1 MAVETLSGE
10 LAAIVAPTGGL
21 FGNTKTW
28 FGRYN
33 WGTTVVEDGDIRK
46 ALILP
51 RRSLV
56 VGGEL
61 WCGDLDSGTE
71 TIDIDVGWAANG
83 AGTGAGT
90 TYTIPGTTI
99 TFANSGGSASATGF
113 INSGVLTGDAITD
126 LVAAGI
132 NYRPVPLPTGPLYF
146 AENTVIQ
153 FEVNAAAATPADAQ
167 MWLFLRYL
175 AV

>member
-10 LAAIVAPTGGL
+10 LAAIVGPHNGL
-21 FGNTKTW
+21 FGDTKTW

-46 ALILP
+46 ALIIP

-71 TIDIDVGWAANG
+71 TIDIDVGWTANG
-83 AGTGAGT
+83 GGSA
-90 TYTIPGTTI
+90 TYTIPGTSM
-99 TFANSGGSASATGF
+99 TFTNAAATASATGF
-113 INSGVLTGDAITD
+113 INTGVLTGDAITD
-126 LVAAGI
+126 LLAAG
-132 NYRPVPLPTGPLYF
+132 NYRPVPLLTGPLYF
-146 AENTVIQ
+146 SENTLVQ
-153 FEVNAAAATPADAQ
+153 FEVNAPAATPADAQ

>member
-10 LAAIVAPTGGL
+10 FASAVGALHGL
-21 FGNTKTW
+21 SGNTKTW

-46 ALILP
+46 VLKLP
-51 RRSLV
+51 GPCLV

-61 WCGDLDSGTE
+61 WAGDLDSGTE
-71 TIDIDVGWAANG
+71 AIDIDVGWAANG
-83 AGTGAGT
+83 GGAATHVMSLPGGS
-90 TYTIPGTTI
+90 TYTFTN
-99 TFANSGGSASATGF
+99 AAENASATGF
-113 INSGVLTGDAITD
+113 INSGVFTGDVITD

-132 NYRPVPLPTGPLYF
+132 NYRPVPLITGPLYF
-146 AENTVIQ
+146 SHETQVQ

-167 MWLFLRYL
+167 MWLFLRYIGL
-175 AV
+175 

>member
-1 MAVETLSGE
+1 MAIETLSGE
-10 LAAIVAPTGGL
+10 FAALVGPGAGL
-21 FGNTKTW
+21 FGNCKIW

-33 WGTTVVEDGDIRK
+33 FGTVVVEDGDIRK
-46 ALILP
+46 VLKLP

-61 WCGDLDSGTE
+61 WTGDLDTGTE
-71 TIDIDVGWAANG
+71 TINFDVGWTANG
-83 AGTGAGT
+83 AGTGTGT
-90 TYTIPGTTI
+90 TYTVPGTTL
-99 TFANSGGSASATGF
+99 TFANAGASASPTGF
-113 INSGVLTGDAITD
+113 IASGILTGDVTVD
-126 LVAAGI
+126 LHAAGI

-146 AENTVIQ
+146 AEDTNVQ

-167 MWLFLRYL
+167 AWLFLRYL

>member
-10 LAAIVAPTGGL
+10 FASVVGPHNGL
-21 FGNTKTW
+21 FGDTKTW

-33 WGTTVVEDGDIRK
+33 WSTVVVEDGDIRK
-46 ALILP
+46 VLKLP
-51 RRSLV
+51 GRILV

-61 WCGDLDSGTE
+61 WSGDLDTGTE
-71 TIDIDVGWAANG
+71 TLDIDVGWTANG
-83 AGTGAGT
+83 GGSA
-90 TYTIPGTTI
+90 TYTHNASGY
-99 TFANSGGSASATGF
+99 TFTNAAASASATGF

-146 AENTVIQ
+146 SHETQVQ
-153 FEVNAAAATPADAQ
+153 FEVNAASATPADAQ
-167 MWLFLRYL
+167 MWLFLRYI
-175 AV
+175 AI

>member
-1 MAVETLSGE
+1 MAIETLSGE
-10 LAAIVAPTGGL
+10 YAALVGPTAGL
-21 FGNTKTW
+21 FGNQKIW

-33 WGTTVVEDGDIRK
+33 FGTVVVEDGDIRK
-46 ALILP
+46 VLKLP

-61 WCGDLDSGTE
+61 WTGDLDTGTE
-71 TIDIDVGWAANG
+71 TLDFDVGWAANG
-83 AGTGAGT
+83 AGTGTGT
-90 TYTIPGTTI
+90 TYTVPGTTL
-99 TFANSGGSASATGF
+99 TFVNSGGSASATGF
-113 INSGVLTGDAITD
+113 INSGVLTGDVITD

-146 AENTVIQ
+146 AEDTTVQ
-153 FEVNAAAATPADAQ
+153 FEVNAPSATPADAQ
-167 MWLFLRYL
+167 AWLFLRYL

>member
-1 MAVETLSGE
+1 MAVETLDGE
-10 LAAIVAPTGGL
+10 IYAYGPGPHNGL
-21 FGNTKTW
+21 FGDTKTW

-33 WGTTVVEDGDIRK
+33 FGTVVVEDGDIRR

-61 WCGDLDSGTE
+61 WTGDLDSGTE
-71 TIDIDVGWAANG
+71 TIDFDVGWTANG
-83 AGTGAGT
+83 AGSA
-90 TYTIPGTTI
+90 TYTIPGTSL
-99 TFANSGGSASATGF
+99 TFTNAAATASATGF

-126 LVAAGI
+126 LVAAGV

-146 AENTVIQ
+146 AEDTTIQ
-153 FEVNAAAATPADAQ
+153 FEVNAPSATPADAQ
-167 MWLFLRYL
+167 AWLILRYL